1 MIILIDAGNTRVKFG
16 WIDPRSGQ
24 REIAPLALQHAELED
39 QLPAWLRQL
48 PQTPTA
54 ALGINVAGAA
64 IASRLGALLDA
75 HIPAIAWVRSVHSA
89 LNVHNAYDKPEQLG
103 ADRWVALLGL
113 AEHVRN
119 AKTPGHPPLLLASFG
134 TATTIDTL
142 VPSGTA
148 KEKAL
153 MQNREGESL
162 APSST
167 HEEKAYVFR
176 GGLILP
182 GPSLMTASLA
192 SGTAHLPQAQGSPAN
207 HPTHTHQAIVTGI
220 AAAQAGAV
228 LRQWMAGLELCG
240 QAPRIYTTGGGWT
253 AIKEETQR
261 LLGTARTQ
269 LGQENSPIEWLSSPV
284 LDGLASLAMAER

>member
-16 WIDPRSGQ
+16 WIDPRSSQ
-24 REIAPLALQHAELED
+24 REIAPLALPHTQLED
-39 QLPAWLRQL
+39 QLPAWLQQL
-48 PQTPTA
+48 PQVPTA

-64 IASRLGALLDA
+64 IADRLNALLNA

-89 LNVHNAYDKPEQLG
+89 LNVHNAYDTPEQLG

-113 AEHVRN
+113 AQHVRN
-119 AKTPGHPPLLLASFG
+119 AKIPGHPPLLLASFG

-142 VPSGTA
+142 VPSGIA
-148 KEKAL
+148 KA
-153 MQNREGESL
+153 ESPT
-162 APSST
+162 PSGT

-192 SGTAHLPQAQGSPAN
+192 NGTAHLPQAQGLPAS

-253 AIKEETQR
+253 AIKEETER
-261 LLGTARTQ
+261 LLGAARTQ
-269 LGQENSPIEWLSSPV
+269 LGQENIPLEWLASPV
-284 LDGLASLAMAER
+284 LDGLASLAMIER